1 MVYDSIIHTLYS
13 SNINGHSSTAIK
25 TKENKHQFEQA
36 QQKNI
41 EIWNWCT
48 IVSKITPSD
57 FT

>member
-1 MVYDSIIHTLYS
+1 MVYDNINHTLNS
-13 SNINGHSSTAIK
+13 TKINGHSSTAIK

-36 QQKNI
+36 QQKII